1 MENIYTL
8 WDPTCLQK
16 KYYIIKLNKTVNNCK
31 INGNRLVGGCK
42 IVSLLGRVI
51 EKLKYYVVR
60 KASRK

>member
-1 MENIYTL
+1 MFT
-8 WDPTCLQK
+8 K

-51 EKLKYYVVR
+51 EKLKYVVR